1 MVKPEVEKIK
11 QATFSDGLGKQDTTK
26 SIMIIQYWPFIT
38 SLLSFLI
45 NLAIT
50 LLRLLYFLFKNARKQ
65 AFYREQLVYF

>member
-26 SIMIIQYWPFIT
+26 SIMIIQYWPFFM

-50 LLRLLYFLFKNARKQ
+50 LLRLLYFYL
-65 AFYREQLVYF
+65 